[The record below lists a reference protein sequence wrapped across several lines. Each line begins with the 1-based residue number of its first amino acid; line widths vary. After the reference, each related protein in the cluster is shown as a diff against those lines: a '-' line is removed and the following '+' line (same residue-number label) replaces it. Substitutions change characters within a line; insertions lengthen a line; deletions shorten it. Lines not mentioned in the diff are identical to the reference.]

1 MRPGNQSKQQRMRG
15 RSRKGPNPLSRTYE
29 SNGPDVKI
37 RGTALHVAEKY
48 QQLARDAQA
57 SGDRIMSENYF
68 QHAEHYLRI
77 VAAAQG
83 NMQPVLQ
90 SSLGED
96 EDGQDYPAQT
106 VSENRERFERPE
118 RFDRNGGDRPERAE
132 RQERRER
139 PDRPERV
146 ERAER
151 QPRHDRGDSGERFT
165 QPDMVGEDSPQPF
178 IDDMPLIDASGQVN
192 GHAARAGDESGE
204 DDKPRR
210 RPRGT
215 RGRGVRRND
224 AEDGATA
231 AAEAAAPVE
240 QVEAVAADEDAP
252 AKPKPRRTPR
262 PRKPK
267 AEEGAP
273 KEVAAAGE

>member
-90 SSLGED
+90 STMGDED
-96 EDGQDYPAQT
+96 EGQDFPVQAAP
-106 VSENRERFERPE
+106 ERRERFDRHE
-118 RFDRNGGDRPERAE
+118 RNGGDRAERAE
-132 RQERRER
+132 RPERGER
-139 PDRPERV
+139 PDR
-146 ERAER
+146 AER
-151 QPRHDRGDSGERFT
+151 QARHERPEAGAERFS
-165 QPDMVGEDSPQPF
+165 QQDMVGEDSPQPF
-178 IDDMPLIDASGQVN
+178 IDDMPLIDESGQVN
-192 GHAARAGDESGE
+192 GHAARAGDDSSDE
-204 DDKPRR
+204 DKPRR

-215 RGRGVRRND
+215 RGRGVRRNGG
-224 AEDGATA
+224 EDEAPA
-231 AAEAAAPVE
+231 ASEAAAPADAP
-240 QVEAVAADEDAP
+240 EAVSAEDEGS
-252 AKPKPRRTPR
+252 AKPKARRTPR

-267 AEEGAP
+267 AEEGSA
-273 KEVAAAGE
+273 KEVVAAGE